1 MQTYP
6 PPLLYNIIFE
16 DESHEKE
23 FKHEAEVSM
32 GTEIAEMDILN
43 IQALAE

>member
-6 PPLLYNIIFE
+6 PPLHNIMFE
-16 DESHEKE
+16 DEESHEKE